1 MTRVKTVLSV
11 LLVLSAPTLAQSPE
25 EFAQRRY
32 ESGRAFYDSGR
43 YGEALK
49 DFQAVID
56 SYAATSFADDALM
69 DVATYHLDIAGD
81 PGAAGEAIDL
91 LLKKYPNADS
101 APMALVMQGR
111 ITLATGVSTEA
122 VDAAVA
128 NFDRVPRL
136 FPATS
141 AVPAA
146 MYFSGRALLIGNRLD
161 EARERY
167 ARVASEYPSSIWAV
181 RARAGMAIC
190 FTLAGNATRAMQELQ
205 RIRVVAPATR
215 EAATALA
222 WNSILYRLYVRPP
235 QPAYA
240 LSKRVIM
247 GAAGKIRDAEAL
259 AIDGSNQLFV
269 VHRQT
274 VQAFDPKGGLG
285 PSTRA
290 VGANG
295 LFFDSRGVPVV
306 IDQASL
312 SPVGGQPIAL
322 SVPQTGKEPRVV
334 RESPAGVAV
343 STGDF
348 LISDPDPKEVHRFSS
363 TGKYIGRFTS
373 IAPDRMVIDLLDNV
387 AALERSAKAVT
398 IFNRDGKQI
407 GRIQAKGADY
417 ELREP
422 VDIAYDALGH
432 LYVLDRNRGTMFV
445 FSNDGRRVVTS
456 FTLPQKTP
464 GALFRARALALDTA
478 GRPHVFDDQLERI
491 HIYQ

>member
-1 MTRVKTVLSV
+1 MTRVKVVLSV
-11 LLVLSAPTLAQSPE
+11 LLVLSTQTLAQSPE

-32 ESGRAFYDSGR
+32 ESGRAFYDGGR
-43 YGEALK
+43 YTEALK
-49 DFQAVID
+49 DFQAVVD
-56 SYAATSFADDALM
+56 SYSTTSFADDALM
-69 DVATYHLDIAGD
+69 DIATYHLDIAAD
-81 PGAAGEAIDL
+81 PAAAGAAINL

-111 ITLATGVSTEA
+111 ITLAQGITTEA

-146 MYFSGRALLIGNRLD
+146 MYFSGRALLLGNRVD

-167 ARVASEYPSSIWAV
+167 GRVASEYPGSIWAV
-181 RARAGMAIC
+181 RARTGMAIC
-190 FTLAGNATRAMQELQ
+190 FTLAGNAVRAMQELQ
-205 RIRVVAPATR
+205 RVRVVAPATP
-215 EAATALA
+215 EAVTALA

-235 QPAYA
+235 QPAYT
-240 LSKRVIM
+240 LSKRVIT

-259 AIDGSNQLFV
+259 AIDASNQLFV
-269 VHRQT
+269 VHRQA
-274 VQAFDPKGGLG
+274 VQTFDPKGGVAA
-285 PSTRA
+285 SIRA
-290 VGANG
+290 VAANG
-295 LFFDSRGVPVV
+295 LFFDARGVPIV
-306 IDQASL
+306 IEQESL
-312 SPVGGQPIAL
+312 SPVGRPPLTL
-322 SVPQTGKEPRVV
+322 SIPQAGKDPRVV
-334 RESPAGVAV
+334 RDSRAGVAV
-343 STGDF
+343 STGDY
-348 LISDPDPKEVHRFSS
+348 LISDPDAKEVQRFSS
-363 TGKYIGRFTS
+363 TGTYLLRFAT
-373 IAPDRMVIDLLDNV
+373 IAPDRMAIDLFDNV
-387 AALERSAKAVT
+387 AALERSEKTVT

-422 VDIAYDALGH
+422 VDIAYDPLGH
-432 LYVLDRNRGTMFV
+432 LYVLDRNRGSMLV
-445 FSNDGRRVVTS
+445 FSNDGRRVITT

-464 GALFRARALALDTA
+464 GALFRSRALALDTA